1 MREPRPSENNP
12 TVGDQHIRIGRGYVN
27 IKRQEKMVV
36 GQFEIAHARFL
47 VPLEKARAFGMTAFQ
62 NKSQTDYYRKV
73 KGVEILSAPFLMPL
87 IDDPNLAC
95 SRPDVLRSAL
105 AWSGSRLETIAE

>member
-1 MREPRPSENNP
+1 VREPRPSENNP

-27 IKRQEKMVV
+27 IKRQEK
-36 GQFEIAHARFL
+36 
-47 VPLEKARAFGMTAFQ
+47 
-62 NKSQTDYYRKV
+62 DYCRKV
-73 KGVEILSAPFLMPL
+73 KGVEILSAPFFMPL